1 MVLTLTS
8 SANIKTIKILTNNRS
23 RGPDLNGTALSFSTL
38 DPVFFL
44 CFDGYP
50 FFKRLA
56 RALCLGNSWTRH
68 TCQNT
73 VSCNPNGNA
82 VQ

>member
-38 DPVFFL
+38 DPVFFS
-44 CFDGYP
+44 
-50 FFKRLA
+50 
-56 RALCLGNSWTRH
+56 ALIDTHFLKD
-68 TCQNT
+68 
-73 VSCNPNGNA
+73 
-82 VQ
+82 